1 MAALK
6 QGQTTTKDDL
16 NVFFYVG
23 GSLSDPFWATYT
35 LYDCSSGIDEVIG
48 LPDRSPIKF
57 AVGSFYAP
65 WTVQDDEPV
74 GLHKIKWRY
83 KETATSE
90 EKIDTEEFKIIPLC
104 AGTEFIFP
112 PSIMYLI
119 QHLRNKLRDI
129 NPDRD
134 YNFQAPS
141 SDATIA
147 GFTRTRG
154 YRWTDEGLYMHLVQ
168 ASNYINLIPP
178 DTNYALEQI
187 PAAWQPLVLLQ
198 AMSYAL
204 YELGILW
211 INEEFS
217 YNLNGYSLDISRSDK
232 YISAAQNLQDQAST
246 QLAEAKKRLH
256 YIIGLRQ
263 NKYVM
268 SYGGFFGPWTSG
280 RMSIKKWVLGFGTNS
295 SKGFST

>member
-23 GSLSDPFWATYT
+23 GSLSDPFWVTYT
-35 LYDCSSGIDEVIG
+35 LYDSTSGTDEVIG

-57 AVGSFYAP
+57 EVGSFYAP
-65 WTVQDDEPV
+65 LTVPDDEPV

-83 KETATSE
+83 KESATSQENTDVE
-90 EKIDTEEFKIIPLC
+90 EYKVIPLC
-104 AGTEFIFP
+104 AGTELIYP
-112 PSIMYLI
+112 PTIMYLI

-134 YNFQAPS
+134 YHFSPPES
-141 SDATIA
+141 SSTVA

-168 ASNYINLIPP
+168 ALNYINLVPP
-178 DTNYALEQI
+178 DTNYTLDAV
-187 PAAWQPLVLLQ
+187 PAAWQPIVLGF
-198 AMSYAL
+198 AMGYAL

-217 YNLNGYSLDISRSDK
+217 YNLNGYSLDITRSDK
-232 YISAAQNLQDQAST
+232 YIGVAQAMQDQMSQ
-246 QLAEAKKRLH
+246 QLELAKKRLH
-256 YIIGLRQ
+256 YMVGLRQ
-263 NKYVM
+263 NKYIM
-268 SYGGFFGPWTSG
+268 TYGGFFGPWTSG
-280 RMSIKKWVLGFGTNS
+280 RMSIKKWTLGFGTQS